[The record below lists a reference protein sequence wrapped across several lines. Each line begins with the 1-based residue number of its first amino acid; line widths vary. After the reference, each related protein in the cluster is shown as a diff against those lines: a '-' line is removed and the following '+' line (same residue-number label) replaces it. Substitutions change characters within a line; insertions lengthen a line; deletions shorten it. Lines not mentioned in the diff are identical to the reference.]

1 MLDDAN
7 VLKQRDS
14 AGALDVV
21 ANLYEQAA
29 LDVEIIDGETDGRAI
44 EQVIVAGMGGSALA
58 ADLVRVA
65 LGDELMVPYEV
76 VRDYTLPAYAKRTTL
91 VIVSSFSGGTE
102 ETVACMEQ
110 ALARGCEVAVITSGG
125 ALRAMATKHHTML
138 GLIPAGSE
146 ARYGMIYNMR
156 ILLRILSE
164 FKVVSQRAY
173 DEMAALAPW
182 LQRESELWAKGMP
195 AERNYAKQLALQAVG
210 KTPVFYAGRLM
221 APVAYKWKISWNENA
236 KNVAMCNVL
245 PEFSHNEFIGW
256 TGLPVEKPFAVFD
269 LVSDKEHPRVLKRF
283 AVTDRLL
290 SGRRPKATVVSIAG
304 ESVLAQLL
312 WGVVLGEFVSIY
324 VAVLNNIDP
333 TSVAL
338 VDTMKAQLND
348 EA

>member
-1 MLDDAN
+1 MLDDVN
-7 VLKQRDS
+7 VLKQRDT

-21 ANLYEQAA
+21 ANLYVQAA
-29 LDVEIIDGETDGRAI
+29 LDVEIIDAETDGRAI
-44 EQVIVAGMGGSALA
+44 SKVIVAGMGGSALA
-58 ADLVRVA
+58 ADMARIA
-65 LGDELMVPYEV
+65 LGDELTVPYEV
-76 VRDYTLPAYAKRTTL
+76 VREYDLPAYADAQTL
-91 VIVSSFSGGTE
+91 VVVSSFSGNTE

-125 ALRAMATKHHTML
+125 ALREMAAEHHTML

-156 ILLRILSE
+156 ILLRVLSE
-164 FKVVSQRAY
+164 FKVVSGRMY
-173 DEMAALAPW
+173 DEMTALAPW
-182 LQRESELWAKGMP
+182 LQRESELWVKTMP
-195 AERNYAKQLALQAVG
+195 TERNYAKQLALQAVG
-210 KTPVFYAGRLM
+210 KTPVFYAGQLM
-221 APVAYKWKISWNENA
+221 APVAYKWKIGWNENA
-236 KNVAMCNVL
+236 KNVAAYNVL

-324 VAVLNNIDP
+324 VAVLNNVDP

-338 VDTMKAQLND
+338 VDKMKHELG
-348 EA
+348 